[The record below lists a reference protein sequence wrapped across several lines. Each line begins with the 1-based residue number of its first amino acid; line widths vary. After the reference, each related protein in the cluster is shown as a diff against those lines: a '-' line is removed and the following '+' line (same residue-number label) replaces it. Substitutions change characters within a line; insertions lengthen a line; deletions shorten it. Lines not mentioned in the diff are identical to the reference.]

1 MRIPH
6 LAQRIAPNGTRDLIT
21 AAAVIGAFIVATV
34 AIAILEAEPFGI
46 EDASPVY
53 LVAVVAAGALAG
65 TLPALVTAVAAFL
78 LYDIL
83 FTEPRLSFAVSD
95 PREVLDLVL
104 LLFVG
109 LVVGRLAA
117 VQHARAE
124 EAAERAAEANTLF
137 ALSRALATA
146 TSTAEAA
153 PDIADRVRETAGLER
168 VWVVA
173 GTGVSEHVLADTGSG
188 AGGGIPRA
196 AGGTPPPHPS
206 LTSNLVRTPGD
217 EPARWVRTHA
227 ATRSGTTLSGI
238 GEHPQYRVRI
248 EVGGIQLGTI
258 IAVRDRELG
267 DPSRSETRV
276 LALAA
281 DQIAV
286 SLRRDQLRQA
296 ATDLE
301 IAHQTD
307 ALKTALID
315 SVSHDLRTPLASIRA
330 TAGGLADPDVSWTD
344 EARRSAAHVID
355 TEATR
360 LDRLVSGLL
369 DLSKIA
375 SGGLHPDLE
384 PHELWSVVEP
394 AVERLRPSLGK
405 RAIQVD
411 VPDSLP
417 PVLADA
423 VLLDI
428 VVTNLLDNVGAHSR
442 SDAPVAI
449 HADVDDG
456 MVRLVVEDG
465 GPGVPGDALGSLF
478 ERFRRSPSRS
488 EGSRRGLGIGLSV
501 VRGVGRRD
509 VRPGERGPEPARRP
523 GSVGPAPPRACSG
536 RDRAMS
542 ARILLVE
549 DDAATRTAVAANL
562 EAHGFRVTTSDDV
575 AGALRAWDAERPDLI
590 LLDLGLPDLDGS
602 AVVRHVRRDAT
613 TPILILSARAD
624 ERVKV
629 ATLEAGA
636 DDYVTKPFGMDELR
650 ARIGAVL
657 RRAAGP
663 AADATGVVRLG
674 PDRDGHRRADA

>member
-1 MRIPH
+1 MTTSMRIPN
-6 LAQRIAPNGTRDLIT
+6 LRQRIAPHGTRDAIT
-21 AAAVIGAFIVATV
+21 AAAVVGAFIVATV
-34 AIAILEAEPFGI
+34 AIAILEAEPFAI
-46 EDASPVY
+46 DDASPVY

-65 TLPALVTAVAAFL
+65 TIPALITAVAAFL

-137 ALSRALATA
+137 ALSRSLATA

-153 PDIADRVRETAGLER
+153 PDIAARVRDAANLER

-173 GTGVSEHVLADTGSG
+173 GSGASERVLADTGDGS
-188 AGGGIPRA
+188 
-196 AGGTPPPHPS
+196 PPPHPS
-206 LTSNLVRTPGD
+206 LTSSLVRTPGD

-227 ATRSGTTLSGI
+227 ATRPAAGPAPAAGDA
-238 GEHPQYRVRI
+238 PQYRARI
-248 EVGGIQLGTI
+248 EVGGVQLGTI
-258 IAVRDRELG
+258 IALRDRELG

-301 IAHQTD
+301 IAHETD
-307 ALKTALID
+307 VLKTALID

-330 TAGGLADPDVSWTD
+330 TAGGLADPDVPWTD
-344 EARRSAAHVID
+344 DARRNAARVID
-355 TEATR
+355 TEAAR

-375 SGGLHPDLE
+375 SGGIHPDLE

-394 AVERLRPSLGK
+394 AVERLRPSLGE
-405 RAIQVD
+405 RSIAVD

-428 VVTNLLDNVGAHSR
+428 VVTNLLDNVGAHSAP
-442 SDAPVAI
+442 DASVSIRANEE
-449 HADVDDG
+449 DG
-456 MVRLVVEDG
+456 MVLLVVEDG
-465 GPGVPGDALGSLF
+465 GPGVPAEALGSLF
-478 ERFRRSPSRS
+478 ERFRRGPSPSM
-488 EGSRRGLGIGLSV
+488 GSRRGLGIGLSV
-501 VRGVGRRD
+501 VRGLVDAMSGQVSAD
-509 VRPGERGPEPARRP
+509 PSPLGGLAVSVRLR
-523 GSVGPAPPRACSG
+523 PAPAPAEV
-536 RDRAMS
+536 DR
-542 ARILLVE
+542 
-549 DDAATRTAVAANL
+549 
-562 EAHGFRVTTSDDV
+562 
-575 AGALRAWDAERPDLI
+575 
-590 LLDLGLPDLDGS
+590 
-602 AVVRHVRRDAT
+602 
-613 TPILILSARAD
+613 
-624 ERVKV
+624 
-629 ATLEAGA
+629 
-636 DDYVTKPFGMDELR
+636 
-650 ARIGAVL
+650 
-657 RRAAGP
+657 
-663 AADATGVVRLG
+663 
-674 PDRDGHRRADA
+674 

>member
-1 MRIPH
+1 MTTSMRITN
-6 LAQRIAPNGTRDLIT
+6 LRQRIGPNGTRDVIT
-21 AAAVIGAFIVATV
+21 AVAVIGAFILATV
-34 AIAILEAEPFGI
+34 AIAVLEADPFGI

-65 TLPALVTAVAAFL
+65 TIPALVTAVAAFL

-83 FTEPRLSFAVSD
+83 FTDPRLSFAVSD

-153 PDIADRVRETAGLER
+153 PDIAVRVRQAAGLER

-173 GTGVSEHVLADTGSG
+173 GSGTSERVLADTG
-188 AGGGIPRA
+188 
-196 AGGTPPPHPS
+196 GTTSPPHPS

-217 EPARWVRTHA
+217 EPSRWVRTHA
-227 ATRSGTTLSGI
+227 ASRPGSVSTTASGDA
-238 GEHPQYRVRI
+238 PQYRARI
-248 EVGGIQLGTI
+248 EVDGIQLGTI
-258 IAVRDRELG
+258 VALRDRDLG
-267 DPSRSETRV
+267 DPTRTETRV

-301 IAHQTD
+301 IAHETD
-307 ALKTALID
+307 VLKTALID
-315 SVSHDLRTPLASIRA
+315 SVSHDFRTPLASIRA
-330 TAGGLADPDVSWTD
+330 TAGGLADPEVVWTD
-344 EARRSAAHVID
+344 DARREAAHVID
-355 TEATR
+355 TEAAR

-375 SGGLHPDLE
+375 SGGIHPDLE

-394 AVERLRPSLGK
+394 TIERLRPSLGD
-405 RAIQVD
+405 RSVRID

-428 VVTNLLDNVGAHSR
+428 VVTNLLDNVVAHSAPH
-442 SDAPVAI
+442 APVAI
-449 HADVDDG
+449 SANEDDG

-465 GPGVPGDALGSLF
+465 GPGVPQDVVGSLF
-478 ERFRRSPSRS
+478 ERFRRGPSPSV
-488 EGSRRGLGIGLSV
+488 GSRRGLGIGLSV
-501 VRGVGRRD
+501 VRGLVDAMSGQVSADRSSLGGLAVT
-509 VRPGERGPEPARRP
+509 VRLR
-523 GSVGPAPPRACSG
+523 PAPAPAET
-536 RDRAMS
+536 DR
-542 ARILLVE
+542 
-549 DDAATRTAVAANL
+549 
-562 EAHGFRVTTSDDV
+562 
-575 AGALRAWDAERPDLI
+575 
-590 LLDLGLPDLDGS
+590 
-602 AVVRHVRRDAT
+602 
-613 TPILILSARAD
+613 
-624 ERVKV
+624 
-629 ATLEAGA
+629 
-636 DDYVTKPFGMDELR
+636 
-650 ARIGAVL
+650 
-657 RRAAGP
+657 
-663 AADATGVVRLG
+663 
-674 PDRDGHRRADA
+674 

>member
-1 MRIPH
+1 MTTSMRIPH
-6 LAQRIAPNGTRDLIT
+6 LRQRIGPNGRRDAISAL
-21 AAAVIGAFIVATV
+21 AVVGAFVVATV

-65 TLPALVTAVAAFL
+65 TIPALVTAVASFL

-137 ALSRALATA
+137 ALSRSLATA

-153 PDIADRVRETAGLER
+153 PEIADRVRDAAGLER
-168 VWVVA
+168 VWVVS
-173 GTGVSEHVLADTGSG
+173 GSGSTERVLADTGG
-188 AGGGIPRA
+188 RTGG
-196 AGGTPPPHPS
+196 GGTPPPHPT

-227 ATRSGTTLSGI
+227 AGRPATVATTAAGD
-238 GEHPQYRVRI
+238 GPQFRARI
-248 EVGGIQLGTI
+248 EVDGIQLGTI
-258 IAVRDRELG
+258 VALRDRELG

-301 IAHQTD
+301 IAHETD
-307 ALKTALID
+307 VLKTALID

-330 TAGGLADPDVSWTD
+330 TAGGLADPEVAWTD
-344 EARRSAAHVID
+344 DARRDAAHVID
-355 TEATR
+355 TEAAR

-375 SGGLHPDLE
+375 SGGIHPDLE

-394 AVERLRPSLGK
+394 AVERLRPSLGQ
-405 RAIQVD
+405 RSIRVD
-411 VPDSLP
+411 VPDTLP
-417 PVLADA
+417 PVLTDA

-428 VVTNLLDNVGAHSR
+428 VVTNLLDNVSAHSAP
-442 SDAPVAI
+442 DATVSI
-449 HADVDDG
+449 HADEDVG
-456 MVRLVVEDG
+456 MVRLIVEDG
-465 GPGVPGDALGSLF
+465 GPGVPREALGSLF
-478 ERFRRSPSRS
+478 ERFRRGPSRS
-488 EGSRRGLGIGLSV
+488 AGSRRGLGIGLSV
-501 VRGVGRRD
+501 VRGLVDAMSGQVSADRSTLGGLAVT
-509 VRPGERGPEPARRP
+509 VRLR
-523 GSVGPAPPRACSG
+523 PAPAP
-536 RDRAMS
+536 
-542 ARILLVE
+542 
-549 DDAATRTAVAANL
+549 
-562 EAHGFRVTTSDDV
+562 
-575 AGALRAWDAERPDLI
+575 AE
-590 LLDLGLPDLDGS
+590 
-602 AVVRHVRRDAT
+602 
-613 TPILILSARAD
+613 
-624 ERVKV
+624 
-629 ATLEAGA
+629 
-636 DDYVTKPFGMDELR
+636 
-650 ARIGAVL
+650 
-657 RRAAGP
+657 
-663 AADATGVVRLG
+663 
-674 PDRDGHRRADA
+674 PDR

>member
-1 MRIPH
+1 MTTQRRIPNVFR
-6 LAQRIAPNGTRDLIT
+6 RIAPHGARDAVT
-21 AAAVIGAFIVATV
+21 AVTVIGAFAIATL
-34 AIAILEAEPFGI
+34 AIAILEGDTIGI

-53 LVAVVAAGALAG
+53 LVAVVAAGALGG
-65 TLPALVTAVAAFL
+65 TIPALVTAVAAFL

-83 FTEPRLSFAVSD
+83 FTEPRLSIAVSD
-95 PREVLDLVL
+95 PREVLDLIL

-124 EAAERAAEANTLF
+124 EAADRAAEANTLF

-153 PDIADRVRETAGLER
+153 PDIARRVREAANLDR

-173 GTGVSEHVLADTGSG
+173 GTGSGERVLADTGE
-188 AGGGIPRA
+188 ATGGGMGTAGRA
-196 AGGTPPPHPS
+196 PPPHPS

-227 ATRSGTTLSGI
+227 ATRAPGTPPSA
-238 GEHPQYRVRI
+238 GEAAQYRARI
-248 EVGGIQLGTI
+248 DVDGVQHGTI
-258 IAVRDRELG
+258 VAQRDRTAG
-267 DPSRSETRV
+267 DPTRSETRV

-281 DQIAV
+281 DQVAV

-301 IAHQTD
+301 VAHQTD

-330 TAGGLADPDVSWTD
+330 TAGGLADPDVPWTN
-344 EARRSAAHVID
+344 EARRGAAHVID
-355 TEATR
+355 TEAAR

-394 AVERLRPSLGK
+394 AVARLRPSLGE
-405 RAIQVD
+405 RTITLD
-411 VPDSLP
+411 VPDTLP

-428 VVTNLLDNVGAHSR
+428 VVTNLLDNVGAHSAPN
-442 SDAPVAI
+442 APVAI
-449 HADVDDG
+449 RADQVGG

-465 GPGVPGDALGSLF
+465 GPGVPAEALGSLF
-478 ERFRRSPSRS
+478 ERFRRGPSRS

-501 VRGVGRRD
+501 VRGLVDAMKGQVSADRSPLGGLAVS
-509 VRPGERGPEPARRP
+509 VRLR
-523 GSVGPAPPRACSG
+523 PAP
-536 RDRAMS
+536 
-542 ARILLVE
+542 
-549 DDAATRTAVAANL
+549 
-562 EAHGFRVTTSDDV
+562 
-575 AGALRAWDAERPDLI
+575 AEP
-590 LLDLGLPDLDGS
+590 
-602 AVVRHVRRDAT
+602 
-613 TPILILSARAD
+613 
-624 ERVKV
+624 ER
-629 ATLEAGA
+629 
-636 DDYVTKPFGMDELR
+636 
-650 ARIGAVL
+650 
-657 RRAAGP
+657 
-663 AADATGVVRLG
+663 
-674 PDRDGHRRADA
+674 

>member
-1 MRIPH
+1 MTTPMRIPH

-153 PDIADRVRETAGLER
+153 PDIADRVSETAGLER

-173 GTGVSEHVLADTGSG
+173 GTGASEQVLADTGGRG
-188 AGGGIPRA
+188 AGRGIPPH

-227 ATRSGTTLSGI
+227 ATRSGTTPPGT
-238 GEHPQYRVRI
+238 GEPAQYRVRI

-394 AVERLRPSLGK
+394 AVERLRPSLGN
-405 RAIQVD
+405 RSIRVD

-442 SDAPVAI
+442 PDAPVAI

-465 GPGVPGDALGSLF
+465 GPGVPGDVLGSLF

-501 VRGVGRRD
+501 VRGLVDAMSGQVSADRSPLGGLAVS
-509 VRPGERGPEPARRP
+509 VRLR
-523 GSVGPAPPRACSG
+523 PAPAP
-536 RDRAMS
+536 
-542 ARILLVE
+542 
-549 DDAATRTAVAANL
+549 
-562 EAHGFRVTTSDDV
+562 
-575 AGALRAWDAERPDLI
+575 AE
-590 LLDLGLPDLDGS
+590 
-602 AVVRHVRRDAT
+602 T
-613 TPILILSARAD
+613 
-624 ERVKV
+624 ER
-629 ATLEAGA
+629 
-636 DDYVTKPFGMDELR
+636 
-650 ARIGAVL
+650 
-657 RRAAGP
+657 
-663 AADATGVVRLG
+663 
-674 PDRDGHRRADA
+674 